1 MLHAAQ
7 QMNALIKYMNNN
19 GDAKDGKHE
28 AIDGWMWWA
37 WNANSG
43 DTGGLVS
50 PRLHTHALAMGKPP
64 GQSQMLHLQ
73 PHVLHQYP
81 VTH

>member
-1 MLHAAQ
+1 MWVLPAAQ
-7 QMNALIKYMNNN
+7 QMNALVNYMNNR
-19 GDAKDGKHE
+19 GDARDGKHE

-50 PRLHTHALAMGKPP
+50 LICKGGLDTTGLTPGPRNCVHFLLH
-64 GQSQMLHLQ
+64 
-73 PHVLHQYP
+73 
-81 VTH
+81 VTILSCP